1 MAPLVWI
8 AISAPLAIVMR
19 FRWIGT
25 AYCLQAVFE
34 GFASLGRTISVFF
47 NPPIAWEVDHE
58 SFFLAFENDGDG
70 NDA

>member
-1 MAPLVWI
+1 
-8 AISAPLAIVMR
+8 MR
-19 FRWIGT
+19 FSGSGRHIVCT
-25 AYCLQAVFE
+25 LFFE

-58 SFFLAFENDGDG
+58 SFFLVFENDGDG